1 MGWKVKSLHKP
12 ESKWLIKSGHFQHK
26 RKTCFQTVTVEKK
39 ASLNCAAIECKS
51 VQRERNKNRKDFLFR
66 NGKVEKLRKTRICI
80 MRI

>member
-1 MGWKVKSLHKP
+1 MIDK
-12 ESKWLIKSGHFQHK
+12 K
-26 RKTCFQTVTVEKK
+26 RTLPAQTKNMFPNSDSWKK